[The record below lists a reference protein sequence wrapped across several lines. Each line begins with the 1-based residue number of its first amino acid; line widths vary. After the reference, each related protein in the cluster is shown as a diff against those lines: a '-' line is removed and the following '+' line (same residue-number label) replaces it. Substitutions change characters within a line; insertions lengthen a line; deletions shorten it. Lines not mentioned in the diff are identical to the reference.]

1 VWRERAEEGAKR
13 ARAGRNSGI
22 RRLRIDAK
30 RLSDLKIDLVNI
42 AVVAARGQ
50 PVGSQGWTDL
60 RHNPW

>member
-1 VWRERAEEGAKR
+1 
-13 ARAGRNSGI
+13 
-22 RRLRIDAK
+22 
-30 RLSDLKIDLVNI
+30 LSDLKIDLVNI